1 VLKLLRNQLVNI
13 ICCAV
18 VLGLCASCS
27 KPLPPA
33 PAVSEMIFS
42 GDIKQME
49 TVPGRGDT
57 IAQVKDGDVSA
68 VVLSSQGIKREPY
81 GDGDSGIARLT
92 PDLSNSLSGR
102 TVTVK
107 ITLRKAPTN
116 GSPLA
121 KAMYSRPGI
130 ATSGWKDVPAGDA
143 FSVATFD
150 YLVPTDP
157 GPRGPDLVSVWADP
171 ENQGRAI
178 EIRSVEISASAQP

>member
-1 VLKLLRNQLVNI
+1 MLKLLRNRLVNI
-13 ICCAV
+13 IGCV
-18 VLGLCASCS
+18 VILGLCASCS

-33 PAVSEMIFS
+33 PAVSEIIFS

-57 IAQVKDGDVSA
+57 ITQVKDGDVSA
-68 VVLSSQGIKREPY
+68 VVLSSQGVKREPY

-92 PDLSNSLSGR
+92 LDLSNALSGR

-107 ITLRKAPTN
+107 ITLRKAPIN

-121 KAMYSRPGI
+121 KAMYSRPGV
-130 ATSGWKDVPAGDA
+130 ATSGWKDLPTGDE
-143 FSVATFD
+143 FTVETFD

-157 GPRGPDLVSVWADP
+157 GTRGPDLVSVWADP
-171 ENQGRAI
+171 ENQGRSI
-178 EIRSVEISASAQP
+178 EIRSIEVSAPAQ